1 MTKKRKEN
9 ADLAMVV
16 AFMESLQTAANDYKK
31 QKNAEQLLK
40 DLTALADS
48 YREYFG
54 FGDLILKY
62 ADDLIRDGDYDMG
75 IRIIRLVY
83 EKFSQIANITCLNIR
98 LAEYEFENQN
108 TQNGINFLQNLCDKL
123 DNYEESIKDNDLWGV
138 WEKYKHFVEVD
149 IPSAKEFAKPVSPNE
164 CTRSIKEILESPKD
178 QILELVSEHLGQL
191 CANGAHTELLS
202 KEEFNVYLIDE
213 FISTVNS
220 DGIDHYLY
228 YNGKRFPLLCEAIRI
243 IGHKGACDLMKRIK
257 KKVKNV
263 PDNADEEVWQA
274 AIDKLEER
282 GKDFEAEEDFYY
294 EKVENELI
302 NSVCEYVLE
311 NSEQFK

>member
-31 QKNAEQLLK
+31 QKNAEKLIK

-62 ADDLIRDGDYDMG
+62 GDDLIRDGDYDTG

-123 DNYEESIKDNDLWGV
+123 DNYEESIKDNDLWDV
-138 WEKYKHFVEVD
+138 WEKYKHFVKDEIAPVED
-149 IPSAKEFAKPVSPNE
+149 TVCPVSPDG
-164 CTRSIKEILESPKD
+164 CTHSIKEILESPQD
-178 QILELVSEHLGQL
+178 QILELLSEHLGEL
-191 CANGAHTELLS
+191 CANGTRTELLS
-202 KEEFNVYLIDE
+202 REEFNVYLIDE

-228 YNGKRFPLLCEAIRI
+228 YRGINFHLLCKAIEI
-243 IGHKGACDLMKRIK
+243 IGHSKASDLMKRIK

-263 PDNADEEVWQA
+263 PDTADEDVWQE
-274 AIDKLEER
+274 AIDKLEEK
-282 GKDFEAEEDFYY
+282 GKDFEAEEEFYY

-302 NSVCEYVLE
+302 NSVCEYFLE
-311 NSEQFK
+311 NSERFK